1 MTLARKANDT
11 AGREARSAAPGS
23 DPASALPGRRSWT
36 QIAGLLVSV
45 AILAGVLWQLRT
57 LRLAELRNL
66 FPTSISFW
74 GVFAV
79 YYLAGPA
86 ADWIIFRRLWSI
98 PLSGTVALLRKLI
111 SNEILF
117 GYLGEVYFYT
127 WARRNVH
134 KVGAPFGAIK
144 DVSVLSALVGNATT
158 LIMMLATAP
167 LLNTMDFGLSTPMS
181 VVSVAVLC
189 LPSFGIFVFRKKL
202 FILPKDDL
210 RFVSVVH
217 LTRIIATTLLA
228 AVMWH
233 MLLPAVPVTLWLV
246 LGTLR
251 LVVSRLPFVPN
262 KDLVFA
268 GFAVFFV
275 GKDAGI
281 ASAMALMATLILAVH
296 LCVGA
301 LLGAA
306 ELTREA
312 RGL

>member
-1 MTLARKANDT
+1 MNRKAIDM
-11 AGREARSAAPGS
+11 AGHAAELAAQVS
-23 DPASALPGRRSWT
+23 DPLPALPASRSWT
-36 QIAGLLVSV
+36 QIAGFLVSV
-45 AILAGVLWQLRT
+45 AILAAVAWQMRT
-57 LRLAELRNL
+57 LRLAELRSL
-66 FPTSISFW
+66 FPTSFSFW
-74 GVFAV
+74 AVFAI

-98 PLSGTVALLRKLI
+98 PLSGIVALVSKLI

-134 KVGAPFGAIK
+134 RVGAPFGAIK
-144 DVSVLSALVGNATT
+144 DVSVLSALTGNATT
-158 LIMMLATAP
+158 LVMILATAP
-167 LLNTMDFGLSTPMS
+167 LLTKIDFGLSTPMS
-181 VVSVAVLC
+181 VLSVAVLC
-189 LPSFGIFVFRKKL
+189 LPSIGIFVFRKKL
-202 FILPKDDL
+202 FILPKEDL
-210 RFVSVVH
+210 RFIIVIH
-217 LTRIIATTLLA
+217 LVRIIATFLLA
-228 AVMWH
+228 AIMWH
-233 MLLPAVPVTLWLV
+233 MLLPAVPITLWIV

-251 LVVSRLPFVPN
+251 LVVSRLPFVTN

-268 GFAVFFV
+268 GFTVFFV

-306 ELTREA
+306 ALTREVTTGA
-312 RGL
+312 